1 MSDITNKIQRPQ
13 RWDSPFGEMSKEQVE
28 EILSSETFS
37 RMDRSRFPKNL
48 PLEEIIR
55 NDCRVVNYYDNQ
67 IIVRSGDYGS
77 SAFLILKG
85 DVRVILPPGLPE
97 EWLGRKKI
105 KGKNIFKSIAQIWKN
120 PKQPEVRNI
129 KRYDPGSPLRQIGAG
144 GETRIF
150 LQDIPRIIKDK
161 QSVVLKTGDMFGEMA
176 ALSRS
181 QRVATVIAEDEVE
194 LLEIR
199 WTALRDIRRSIDEFR
214 HHLDRLYRER
224 SLTSHLRATDL
235 FSHLSEDVLTDIAE
249 RTLFESHGEFEW
261 YKQYKRAVKSGTTNQ
276 IEHEPAIVS
285 EGDYPDGLLLIRS
298 GFARIVKR
306 FNNGYKTLSYIGR
319 GEIFGLEE
327 IIESYQG
334 KNTVPHKTGLRALGY
349 TDVLRVPTSVI
360 EKYVLPNLPEEVQG
374 TYSLT
379 AKPHESSLPPA
390 QVKSK
395 DTISPGLLEF
405 FVENR
410 YINGTAT
417 MLIDLD
423 LCVRCDECVIACARG
438 HDNNPRFNRHGPKY
452 DHYMVANACMHCSD
466 PVCMIGCPTGAI
478 HRSSSDGS
486 VIINDDTCIGCSTC
500 ANSCPYNN
508 IRMVPIR
515 NEAGEYLLDQD
526 TNVPISKATKC
537 DLCAN
542 QPGGPACQRACPH
555 DALTRVDMRDL
566 SKLTDWI
573 NK

>member
-1 MSDITNKIQRPQ
+1 MSDIPNIQRPQ

-28 EILSSETFS
+28 YVLSCEPFS
-37 RMDRSRFPKNL
+37 KMDSSRFPKNL

-55 NDCRVVNYYDNQ
+55 NDSRVVKFDDNQ

-77 SAFLILKG
+77 SAFLILQG
-85 DVRVILPPGLPE
+85 DVRVILPPGLPDE
-97 EWLGRKKI
+97 SIGRKKI
-105 KGKNIFKSIAQIWKN
+105 KQKNIFKSIAQIWTN
-120 PKQPEVRNI
+120 PRQPEVRNT
-129 KRYDPGSPLRQIGAG
+129 KRLDPSSPLRETDEG

-150 LQDIPRIIKDK
+150 LQDIPGVIKDK
-161 QSVVLKTGDMFGEMA
+161 RSVILKAGDFFGEIA
-176 ALSRS
+176 ALARS
-181 QRVATVIAEDEVE
+181 QRVATIIAEDEVE

-199 WTALRDIRRSIDEFR
+199 WTALRDIRRSVDEFR

-224 SLTSHLRATDL
+224 SLTSHLQATDL
-235 FSHLSEDVLTDIAE
+235 FAHLSEDVLNEIAE
-249 RTLFESHGEFEW
+249 LTLFESHGEFEW
-261 YKQYKRAVKSGTTNQ
+261 YTQYKQAVQNGTKDY
-276 IEHEPAIVS
+276 IELEPIIVS

-298 GFARIVKR
+298 GFARIVKC
-306 FNNGYKTLSYIGR
+306 FNNGYKTVSYIGR

-327 IIESYQG
+327 IIESHQG
-334 KNTVPHKTGLRALGY
+334 QDTVPYKTSLRALGY
-349 TDVLRVPTSVI
+349 THFLRVPTSVI
-360 EKYVLPNLPEEVQG
+360 EKYVLPNLPEQVHG
-374 TYSLT
+374 NYTLT
-379 AKPHESSLPPA
+379 SKKKESGPA
-390 QVKSK
+390 LTPAKSK

-405 FVENR
+405 FVEDR

-417 MLIDLD
+417 MLVNLD
-423 LCVRCDECVIACARG
+423 RCVRCDECVIACARG

-478 HRSSSDGS
+478 HRSSSSSS
-486 VIINDDTCIGCSTC
+486 VIINDDTCIGCATC
-500 ANSCPYNN
+500 ANSCPYHN

-515 NEAGEYLLDQD
+515 NDAGEYLLDQN
-526 TNVPISKATKC
+526 TNIPISKATKC

-542 QPGGPACQRACPH
+542 QPGGPACQRACAH

-566 SKLTDWI
+566 SKLTEWI

>member
-1 MSDITNKIQRPQ
+1 MRYITNIQRPQ
-13 RWDSPFGEMSKEQVE
+13 RWDSPFGEMSNEEVE
-28 EILSSETFS
+28 DVLSFEPFCK
-37 RMDRSRFPKNL
+37 MDRSRFPKNL

-55 NDCRVVNYYDNQ
+55 NDSRIVKFDDNQ
-67 IIVRSGDYGS
+67 IIVRSGDYGT
-77 SAFLILKG
+77 SAFLILNG

-105 KGKNIFKSIAQIWKN
+105 KEKNIFKSIAQIWTN
-120 PKQPEVRNI
+120 SKQPEVRNI
-129 KRYDPGSPLRQIGAG
+129 KRYDPSSPLRQIGTE

-150 LQDIPRIIKDK
+150 LQDIPGVIKDK
-161 QSVVLKTGDMFGEMA
+161 RSVVLKAGDMFGEIG

-181 QRVATVIAEDEVE
+181 QRVTTIISEDKVE

-199 WTALRDIRRSIDEFR
+199 WTALRDIRRSVAEFR

-224 SLTSHLRATDL
+224 SLTSHLQATDL
-235 FSHLSEDVLTDIAE
+235 FAHLSEDVLTDIAE

-261 YKQYKRAVKSGTTNQ
+261 YKEYKRAVEKGTKTH
-276 IEHEPAIVS
+276 IEKEPVIVS

-306 FNNGYKTLSYIGR
+306 FNNGHKTVSYVGR

-327 IIESYQG
+327 IIESYHGQD
-334 KNTVPHKTGLRALGY
+334 TVPHKTGLRSLGY
-349 TDVLRVPTSVI
+349 TDLLRVPTSVI
-360 EKYVLPNLPEEVQG
+360 EKYVLPNLLEQAHG
-374 TYSLT
+374 NYNLT
-379 AKPHESSLPPA
+379 SKKKESGLALTPVKP
-390 QVKSK
+390 K
-395 DTISPGLLEF
+395 DTISSGLLEF
-405 FVENR
+405 FVEHR
-410 YINGTAT
+410 YLNGTAT
-417 MLIDLD
+417 MLVNLD
-423 LCVRCDECVIACARG
+423 RCVRCDECVIACARG

-478 HRSSSDGS
+478 HRPSDTSS
-486 VIINDDTCIGCSTC
+486 VIINDDTCIGCATC

-515 NEAGEYLLDQD
+515 NEAGEYLLDQN
-526 TNVPISKATKC
+526 TNAPISKATKC

-555 DALTRVDMRDL
+555 DALARVDMRDL
-566 SKLTDWI
+566 PKLTDWI

>member
-1 MSDITNKIQRPQ
+1 MSDITDIQRPR

-28 EILSSETFS
+28 QVLSSEPFCK
-37 RMDRSRFPKNL
+37 MDRSRFPKNL

-55 NDCRVVNYYDNQ
+55 NDSRIVKFDDNQ

-77 SAFLILKG
+77 SAFLILNG

-105 KGKNIFKSIAQIWKN
+105 KEKNIFKSIAQIWTN
-120 PKQPEVRNI
+120 SKQPEVRNV
-129 KRYDPGSPLRQIGAG
+129 KRYDPSSPLRQIGAG

-150 LQDIPRIIKDK
+150 LQDIPGVIKDK
-161 QSVVLKTGDMFGEMA
+161 RSVVLQAGDMFGEIA

-181 QRVATVIAEDEVE
+181 QRVATVISEDEVE

-199 WTALRDIRRSIDEFR
+199 WTALRDIRRSVEEFR

-224 SLTSHLRATDL
+224 SLTSHLQATDL
-235 FSHLSEDVLTDIAE
+235 FAHLSEDVLADIAE

-261 YKQYKRAVKSGTTNQ
+261 YTEYKRAVEKGTKTH
-276 IEHEPAIVS
+276 IEKEPVIVS

-306 FNNGYKTLSYIGR
+306 FNNGYKTVSYIGR

-334 KNTVPHKTGLRALGY
+334 QDTVPHKTGLRALGY
-349 TDVLRVPTSVI
+349 TDLLRVPTSVI
-360 EKYVLPNLPEEVQG
+360 EKYVLPNLPEQVHG
-374 TYSLT
+374 NYNLT
-379 AKPHESSLPPA
+379 SKKKESVPA
-390 QVKSK
+390 LTPVKSK
-395 DTISPGLLEF
+395 DTISSGLLEF
-405 FVENR
+405 FVEHR

-417 MLIDLD
+417 MLVNLD
-423 LCVRCDECVIACARG
+423 RCVRCDECVIACARG

-478 HRSSSDGS
+478 HRSSDTGS
-486 VIINDDTCIGCSTC
+486 VIINDDTCIGCATC

-515 NEAGEYLLDQD
+515 NEAGEYLLDQN
-526 TNVPISKATKC
+526 TNAPISKATKC

-555 DALTRVDMRDL
+555 DALARVDMRDL
-566 SKLTDWI
+566 PKLTDWI

>member
-1 MSDITNKIQRPQ
+1 MSDITDIQRPR

-28 EILSSETFS
+28 QVLSSEPFCK
-37 RMDRSRFPKNL
+37 MDRSRFPKNL

-55 NDCRVVNYYDNQ
+55 NDSRIVKFDDNQ

-77 SAFLILKG
+77 SAFLILNG

-105 KGKNIFKSIAQIWKN
+105 KEKNIFKSIAQIWTN
-120 PKQPEVRNI
+120 SKQPEVRNV
-129 KRYDPGSPLRQIGAG
+129 KRYDPSSPLRQIGAG

-150 LQDIPRIIKDK
+150 LQDIPGVIKDK
-161 QSVVLKTGDMFGEMA
+161 RSVVLKAGDMFGEIA

-181 QRVATVIAEDEVE
+181 QRVATVISEDEVE

-199 WTALRDIRRSIDEFR
+199 WTALRDIRRSVEEFR

-224 SLTSHLRATDL
+224 SLTSHLQATDL
-235 FSHLSEDVLTDIAE
+235 FAHLSEDVLADIAE

-261 YKQYKRAVKSGTTNQ
+261 YTEYKRAVEKGTKTH
-276 IEHEPAIVS
+276 IEKEPVIVS

-306 FNNGYKTLSYIGR
+306 FNNGYKTVSYIGR

-334 KNTVPHKTGLRALGY
+334 QDTVPHKTGLRALGY
-349 TDVLRVPTSVI
+349 TDLLRVPTSVI
-360 EKYVLPNLPEEVQG
+360 EKYVLPNLPEQVHG
-374 TYSLT
+374 NYNLT
-379 AKPHESSLPPA
+379 SKKKESVPA
-390 QVKSK
+390 LTPVKSK
-395 DTISPGLLEF
+395 DTISSGLLEF
-405 FVENR
+405 FVEHR

-417 MLIDLD
+417 MLVNLD
-423 LCVRCDECVIACARG
+423 RCVRCDECVIACARG

-478 HRSSSDGS
+478 HRSSDTGS
-486 VIINDDTCIGCSTC
+486 VIINDDTCIGCATC

-515 NEAGEYLLDQD
+515 NEAGEYLLDQN
-526 TNVPISKATKC
+526 TNAPISKATKC

-555 DALTRVDMRDL
+555 DALARVDMRDL
-566 SKLTDWI
+566 PKLTDWI